1 MNQPLPP
8 SRSRLAI
15 GWCIAVALVAEIAF
29 ATLNLSTMPV
39 YLTQARGLSERWVG
53 IALAGFLLSETLL
66 KSRLGAWA
74 DRVGPQRPILTG
86 AALGIFSTACT
97 LLMPMWPGLAVS
109 MVALRLVDG
118 VAAAMIWP
126 SVFLWAASSAHDE
139 TERQKVM
146 GWVNTCYLVGVA
158 LAFPLG
164 GFANDLSR
172 WTGAGIV
179 ASGVLFVVLA
189 GLALV
194 SGASDKSSAP
204 AHAERVEGGASSAAW
219 PYMVVGFLI
228 FAAIGFPSFIA
239 KLLPIQVFKISESAV
254 GASVL
259 PAALGLAVLAGPVSR
274 LGARLGA
281 YRAMMLG
288 LALSLVGSTPL
299 ALATTLPSLQTLPV
313 LIGCALPLGVG
324 FLLAM
329 PAWYARVAEIDPAR
343 KGQNL
348 GAVMAAQG
356 VGAVVAGPTGTW
368 LFELAPFSPFL
379 GTFALLLIG
388 TAVASSASFRPQEPP
403 AM

>member
-1 MNQPLPP
+1 
-8 SRSRLAI
+8 
-15 GWCIAVALVAEIAF
+15 
-29 ATLNLSTMPV
+29 
-39 YLTQARGLSERWVG
+39 
-53 IALAGFLLSETLL
+53 
-66 KSRLGAWA
+66 
-74 DRVGPQRPILTG
+74 
-86 AALGIFSTACT
+86 
-97 LLMPMWPGLAVS
+97 MPMWPGLAVS

-126 SVFLWAASSAHDE
+126 SVFLWAAASAHDE

-239 KLLPIQVFKISESAV
+239 KLLPIQMFKISESAV

-288 LALSLVGSTPL
+288 LALSLVGSIPL
-299 ALATTLPSLQTLPV
+299 ALATTVPSLQTLPV

-368 LFELAPFSPFL
+368 LFELAPFSPFI

>member
-1 MNQPLPP
+1 MNQPLPS
-8 SRSRLAI
+8 SRSRVNV
-15 GWCIAVALVAEIAF
+15 GWCIAVALIAEIAF

-39 YLTQARGLSERWVG
+39 YLTQDRDLSERWVG

-66 KSRLGAWA
+66 KSRFGAWA
-74 DRVGPQRPILTG
+74 DRIGPQRPILTG
-86 AALGIFSTACT
+86 AALGIFTTACT
-97 LLMPMWPGLAVS
+97 ILMPMWPGLAVS
-109 MVALRLVDG
+109 MVALRLIDG

-126 SVFLWAASSAHDE
+126 SVFLWAASIASDE
-139 TERQKVM
+139 VERQKVM

-179 ASGVLFVVLA
+179 ASGVLFVALA
-189 GLALV
+189 GLALG
-194 SGASDKSSAP
+194 SGRSESSKREEKSKPAS
-204 AHAERVEGGASSAAW
+204 GGASSEAW
-219 PYMVVGFLI
+219 PYMLVGFLI

-239 KLLPIQVFKISESAV
+239 KLLPIKVFQISESAV

-259 PAALGLAVLAGPVSR
+259 PAALGLAALAGPVSK
-274 LGARLGA
+274 LGEKLGA

-288 LALSLVGSTPL
+288 LALSLLGSIPL
-299 ALATTLPSLQTLPV
+299 ALATIVSGFQTLPV
-313 LIGCALPLGVG
+313 LVGCALPLGVG

-329 PAWYARVAEIDPAR
+329 PAWYARVAEIDPER

-368 LFELAPFSPFL
+368 LFEQSPYSPFV
-379 GTFALLLIG
+379 GTFVLLLIG
-388 TAVASSASFRPQEPP
+388 TAVASSPRFRPS
-403 AM
+403 